1 MVGVDCMR
9 LDRPYNELL
18 ELDEV
23 LMDQVSRTR
32 DDVERVKRFSS
43 DRQRCQ
49 WFS

>member
-23 LMDQVSRTR
+23 LMDQVSTASE
-32 DDVERVKRFSS
+32 DGERVKGCSS
-43 DRQRCQ
+43 NRQRFM